1 MKNTIHLILS
11 YPSRDSSLR
20 LGLTYFSLLLFI
32 ALISFVSVSI
42 NRHISDTMSI
52 TLAEPEKITS
62 SEEISEETSI
72 TTTIQK
78 GDTLKTIL
86 HNQNLPS
93 SDISEILSV
102 VKKQNAT
109 SLLKIGQQITFEYEL
124 KIIENEGDDLANETR
139 TLTKLT
145 LYIDKVRSLH
155 IIRQGDSFIVKN
167 TIIPLNQ
174 VIAKSSATI
183 KSNFISALKSLGL
196 STNTIIEL
204 INSYSYQI
212 DFQRQIQP
220 GDIVTVITEK
230 FITDSGEFSHHGK
243 ILYASLNLS
252 GKEYN
257 IYRYSHD
264 NSPNSHNFFSEDG
277 KSVKR
282 SLLRTP
288 VNLVRIS
295 SNYGNRKHPIEGYT
309 KMHKG
314 VDFAAPKGTPIYA
327 AGSGVITELGW
338 KSGYGK
344 FIQIKHSPTLSTA
357 YAHASNFAKNL
368 KVGTRVNQGQIIAY
382 VGSTGRTT
390 GDHLHYE
397 VKIDGKHVNPMS
409 IKTTPGV
416 ELKGKQLEK
425 FERFKNKI
433 RSLSANLN
441 NNIEI
446 SASSINASNQNYYN

>member
-1 MKNTIHLILS
+1 MRNTIRLILT
-11 YPSRDSSLR
+11 YPSNDSSLR
-20 LGLTYFSLLLFI
+20 LGLTYFSILLFI
-32 ALISFVSVSI
+32 ILISFASVSV
-42 NRHISDTMSI
+42 NRYISDTMSI
-52 TLAEPEKITS
+52 TLAGPES
-62 SEEISEETSI
+62 SNISDEMSEETSVTI
-72 TTTIQK
+72 TIQK

-86 HNQNLPS
+86 INQNLPS
-93 SDISEILSV
+93 SDISEIIKV
-102 VKKQNAT
+102 ANQQNA
-109 SLLKIGQQITFEYEL
+109 SPLLKIGQQITFDYEL

-145 LYIDKVRSLH
+145 LNIDKIRSLS
-155 IIRQGDSFIVKN
+155 IIRQDDTFIIKN
-167 TIIPLNQ
+167 NTIPLNQ
-174 VIAKSSATI
+174 VVAKSATVI

-212 DFQRQIQP
+212 DFQRQIQQ

-230 FITDSGEFSHHGK
+230 FVTEDGEFSHHGK

-264 NSPNSHNFFSEDG
+264 NSPNNHSFFSEDG

-288 VNLVRIS
+288 VNLVRVS
-295 SNYGNRKHPIEGYT
+295 SNYGNRKHPIEGFT

-314 VDFAAPKGTPIYA
+314 VDFAAPSGTPIYA
-327 AGSGVITELGW
+327 AGSGVITEIGW
-338 KSGYGK
+338 KQGYGK

-357 YAHASNFAKNL
+357 YAHASSFAKNL
-368 KVGTRVNQGQIIAY
+368 KAGARVNQGQIIAY

-390 GDHLHYE
+390 GAHLHYE

-409 IKTTPGV
+409 IKTTPGI
-416 ELKGKQLEK
+416 ELKGKQLAK
-425 FERFKNKI
+425 FEQFKKKI
-433 RSLSANLN
+433 RSLSAKLDNTIETSAANLP
-441 NNIEI
+441 
-446 SASSINASNQNYYN
+446 SSSL